1 MRGTAC
7 AWWLPVG
14 DEQCCP
20 PQHAGPMRRVG
31 SVLLLPSVPLR
42 TPHKRALVAGGT
54 GRVGSAIAERLRAD
68 GWGGVGSALGGGLRA
83 GGWEVLAAGRADG
96 DLRSRDGA
104 ISLVGKAVAD
114 LGGL

>member
-20 PQHAGPMRRVG
+20 PQHAGPLRRVG

-54 GRVGSAIAERLRAD
+54 GRVGGAIAERLRAD
-68 GWGGVGSALGGGLRA
+68 GWD
-83 GGWEVLAAGRADG
+83 VLASGRADG
-96 DLRSRDGA
+96 DLRARDGA
-104 ISLVGKAVAD
+104 ISLVGKAVAE
-114 LGGL
+114 LGGLDLVVHS